1 MLRFLTA
8 WIMISTTVVVFPV
21 PGGPWTMATSLW
33 HKANFTACLC
43 ESSRSRLKKTQ
54 EFSPSSVN
62 GLICKGGPGG
72 RFPNS
77 TSIKWAAGPSLY
89 LVKVS
94 SALKV
99 KMRQISPGQLTTVL
113 QNAQIY
119 VIINPV
125 TPKSDFIDLTLSN
138 ARRFYLSKGDS
149 LGVKALIKAFWLPII
164 SKNVKAKFF
173 CNWFIW
179 GCFRIECSV
188 SIHTCTNFGLKVP
201 WDISKVNTF
210 ENVHEGEMEFPAGK
224 GKREFN
230 QTKKIPLK
238 RSKDILRNKTF
249 ISL

>member
-62 GLICKGGPGG
+62 GLICKGGSGG
-72 RFPNS
+72 RLPNS

-94 SALKV
+94 SALKI
-99 KMRQISPGQLTTVL
+99 KRQQISPGQLTTYNIHKFML
-113 QNAQIY
+113 
-119 VIINPV
+119 
-125 TPKSDFIDLTLSN
+125 LM
-138 ARRFYLSKGDS
+138 
-149 LGVKALIKAFWLPII
+149 KAFWLPV
-164 SKNVKAKFF
+164 SKNVKAKFY

-179 GCFRIECSV
+179 DCFRIECSV
-188 SIHTCTNFGLKVP
+188 RQVYMHVHV
-201 WDISKVNTF
+201 ISGWRCRGTF
-210 ENVHEGEMEFPAGK
+210 QKSTPCEGEV
-224 GKREFN
+224 
-230 QTKKIPLK
+230 
-238 RSKDILRNKTF
+238 SK
-249 ISL
+249 